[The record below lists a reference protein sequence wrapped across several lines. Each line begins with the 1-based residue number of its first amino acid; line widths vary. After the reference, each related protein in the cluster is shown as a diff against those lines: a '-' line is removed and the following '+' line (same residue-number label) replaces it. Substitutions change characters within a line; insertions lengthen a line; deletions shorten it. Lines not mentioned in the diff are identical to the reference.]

1 MVSPVVALLVGV
13 LCTLAIIVYLANI
26 IPVPADSSC
35 TAGTGTGA
43 AGATTPAAAT
53 TTVPPPPPPAAPA
66 AAPGPAATG
75 TAPGPTSL
83 TSGNSLN
90 DGQSIY
96 SPDGSTQ
103 FTFQYGIISITKNKT
118 QQLFASPNAP
128 VTNGVVKLGTD
139 GTIGIYAS
147 LYSVTPIWS
156 TGAKSGQGPF
166 TLSPQN
172 DGNVLMFDS
181 TPTVVWSAPITTASS
196 TASVG
201 TYTPANMWVGN
212 TGNPIAT
219 GTLNDCQMACT
230 IDSTC
235 GGFSRQINVQDTD
248 QSPCYKFSSSLWTTP
263 GSQQQSS
270 VWKSYVKSQ

>member
-26 IPVPADSSC
+26 IPVPDDKSC
-35 TAGTGTGA
+35 AAPGGGGGGA
-43 AGATTPAAAT
+43 VGTPAAAA
-53 TTVPPPPPPAAPA
+53 PPPAPVPATAA
-66 AAPGPAATG
+66 AAPGPAVSG

-128 VTNGVVKLGTD
+128 VTNGVVNLTND
-139 GTIGIYAS
+139 GTIGIFAS
-147 LYSVTPIWS
+147 AYSVTPIWS
-156 TGAKSGQGPF
+156 TGAKGAGTGPY

-172 DGNVLMFDS
+172 DGNVLLFDS
-181 TPTVVWSAPITTASS
+181 TPTVVWSAPVTMGSS
-196 TASVG
+196 TASIG

-212 TGNPIAT
+212 SGNPIAT
-219 GTLNDCQMACT
+219 GTLSECQMACT
-230 IDSTC
+230 IDSAC

-248 QSPCYKFSSSLWTTP
+248 SSPCYKFSSALWTTP